1 MVGSSCAEDI
11 TGQTSIRFL
20 LELMALRALPIESQ
34 RCTTTKVVTSSG
46 DLPIRSSKNPGSCAK
61 TCDIVLTKPRNSC
74 KSTLWCLVMTN
85 ISARLGVS
93 LGKWEFNMSNFRKKL
108 EKVSAPYLVKLH
120 SLPRWVLPIV
130 LTVVLL
136 IGLLANP
143 NQRAGFWIGFI
154 ALSFIG
160 IFLLWLLALSWPV
173 LTRSSRFIRLLV
185 ALLIFFAAFS
195 RF

>member
-1 MVGSSCAEDI
+1 
-11 TGQTSIRFL
+11 
-20 LELMALRALPIESQ
+20 
-34 RCTTTKVVTSSG
+34 
-46 DLPIRSSKNPGSCAK
+46 
-61 TCDIVLTKPRNSC
+61 
-74 KSTLWCLVMTN
+74 
-85 ISARLGVS
+85 
-93 LGKWEFNMSNFRKKL
+93 MSNFRKKL